1 MPKFQGNNCGRPSP
15 VSPAR
20 PSLRRA
26 FPRSIG
32 TGVCGLLAGIG
43 LALLSPPLSS
53 LVPQAQAQLAALV
66 PDQKVIPIEEF
77 FEVLR
82 DYGTWLDSDRYGHVF
97 CPHPDVVGVD
107 FQPYQR
113 GHWTMSEFGWT
124 FVSSS
129 KISWVTDHYG
139 RWVEVGLTNCSWA
152 WLPGRDWSPAWV
164 EFRVSDRVIA
174 WRPQPY
180 SGPPVRMS
188 LPRTAQ
194 IPRVSLPPQVF
205 SHDGRDAGFVVVNDN
220 DFTARRIENV
230 SLTGSQLFAALRETE
245 LLSNPRAGLHSS
257 ERQQIAAR
265 IVARR
270 EALAQ
275 GGSGGGSGGSGSG
288 SGGPGAVAG
297 GVAGADAAGAPPS
310 EPARRRKPGVAAV
323 PGTAGLGTAA
333 TLRAGAQGGDGGK
346 DGANARSLTGAQPG
360 QTPPTRSTLPAGLTP
375 GHPGE
380 LSGTKLFDWGGPDKK
395 KKPENKPSLP
405 KPEPV
410 RLEPVRPEPA
420 KP

>member
-1 MPKFQGNNCGRPSP
+1 MPTKHGHHRRLHRVFCLALGTLLGGVFSGGLI
-15 VSPAR
+15 
-20 PSLRRA
+20 PSLY
-26 FPRSIG
+26 
-32 TGVCGLLAGIG
+32 
-43 LALLSPPLSS
+43 PP
-53 LVPQAQAQLAALV
+53 VAHAQLAALV

-107 FQPYQR
+107 FQPYMR

-139 RWVEVGLTNCSWA
+139 RWVEVGLPNCSWA

-180 SGPPVRMS
+180 GGPPVRMS
-188 LPRTAQ
+188 LPQTAQ
-194 IPRVSLPPQVF
+194 LPRVTLPPQIF
-205 SHDGRDAGFVVVNDN
+205 TRDGRDAGFVVVNDN
-220 DFTARRIENV
+220 DFTARRIEGV
-230 SLTGSQLFAALRETE
+230 ALSGSQLFAALRETE
-245 LLSNPRAGLHSS
+245 PLGNPRAGLHST

-265 IVARR
+265 IIARR

-275 GGSGGGSGGSGSG
+275 GQGSGGTGSGIGSGKPGLGTG
-288 SGGPGAVAG
+288 SAG
-297 GVAGADAAGAPPS
+297 SDASAAAPP
-310 EPARRRKPGVAAV
+310 EPARRRKPGTAAAL
-323 PGTAGLGTAA
+323 PGTAGLGSAT
-333 TLRAGAQGGDGGK
+333 TLRAGAQAGDTGKEGDGK
-346 DGANARSLTGAQPG
+346 RTLTGAQPG

-375 GHPGE
+375 GHPGDF
-380 LSGTKLFDWGGPDKK
+380 SGTKVFEWGGPDKN
-395 KKPENKPSLP
+395 KKPSAKPGAP

-410 RLEPVRPEPA
+410 RQP
-420 KP
+420 

>member
-1 MPKFQGNNCGRPSP
+1 MPTKHGHHRRLHRVFCLALGTLLGGVFSGGL
-15 VSPAR
+15 A
-20 PSLRRA
+20 PSLH
-26 FPRSIG
+26 
-32 TGVCGLLAGIG
+32 
-43 LALLSPPLSS
+43 PPT
-53 LVPQAQAQLAALV
+53 AHAQLAALV

-107 FQPYQR
+107 FQPYMR

-139 RWVEVGLTNCSWA
+139 RWVEVGLPNCSWA

-180 SGPPVRMS
+180 GGPPVRMS
-188 LPRTAQ
+188 LPQTAQ
-194 IPRVSLPPQVF
+194 LPRVTLPPQIF
-205 SHDGRDAGFVVVNDN
+205 TRDGRDAGFVVVNDN
-220 DFTARRIENV
+220 DFTARRIEGV
-230 SLTGSQLFAALRETE
+230 ALSGSQLFAALRETE
-245 LLSNPRAGLHSS
+245 PLGNPRAGLHST

-265 IVARR
+265 IIARR

-275 GGSGGGSGGSGSG
+275 GQGSGGTGSGIGSGKPGLGTGSAGSGS
-288 SGGPGAVAG
+288 
-297 GVAGADAAGAPPS
+297 DASATAPP
-310 EPARRRKPGVAAV
+310 EPARRRKPGTAAAL
-323 PGTAGLGTAA
+323 PGTAGLGSAT
-333 TLRAGAQGGDGGK
+333 TLRAGAQAGDTGKEGDGK
-346 DGANARSLTGAQPG
+346 RTLTGAQPG

-375 GHPGE
+375 GHPGDF
-380 LSGTKLFDWGGPDKK
+380 SGTKVFEWGGPDKN
-395 KKPENKPSLP
+395 KKPPAKPGSP

-410 RLEPVRPEPA
+410 RQP
-420 KP
+420 

>member
-1 MPKFQGNNCGRPSP
+1 MS
-15 VSPAR
+15 VAR
-20 PSLRRA
+20 
-26 FPRSIG
+26 
-32 TGVCGLLAGIG
+32 
-43 LALLSPPLSS
+43 
-53 LVPQAQAQLAALV
+53 AQLAALV

-139 RWVEVGLTNCSWA
+139 RWVEVGLTNCTWA
-152 WLPGRDWSPAWV
+152 WLPGREWSPAWV

-180 SGPPVRMS
+180 NGPPVRMS
-188 LPRTAQ
+188 LPRGAQ
-194 IPRVSLPPQVF
+194 VPRVSLPPQVF

-245 LLSNPRAGLHSS
+245 PLSNPRAGLHSA

-270 EALAQ
+270 DALAQ
-275 GGSGGGSGGSGSG
+275 SSGAGSG
-288 SGGPGAVAG
+288 SGGTGGGAAAG
-297 GVAGADAAGAPPS
+297 SGAGPAGAAGADVAGPPPL
-310 EPARRRKPGVAAV
+310 EPARRRKPGATSPV
-323 PGTAGLGTAA
+323 PGAAGLGTAA
-333 TLRAGAQGGDGGK
+333 TLRAGAQSGDAGK
-346 DGANARSLTGAQPG
+346 EGAGARSLTGAQPG
-360 QTPPTRSTLPAGLTP
+360 QTPPTRGTLPTGLTP

-380 LSGTKLFDWGGPDKK
+380 LSGTKVFEWGGPDKK
-395 KKPENKPSLP
+395 KKPESKSSLP

-410 RLEPVRPEPA
+410 RSEPVRSEPIRSEPA

>member
-1 MPKFQGNNCGRPSP
+1 MWLRGVALGLLLGLGLSL
-15 VSPAR
+15 VSP
-20 PSLRRA
+20 SL
-26 FPRSIG
+26 
-32 TGVCGLLAGIG
+32 
-43 LALLSPPLSS
+43 PPLIG
-53 LVPQAQAQLAALV
+53 QARAQLAALV

-139 RWVEVGLTNCSWA
+139 RWVEVGLTNCTWA
-152 WLPGRDWSPAWV
+152 WLPGRQWSPAWV

-180 SGPPVRMS
+180 NGPPVRMS
-188 LPRTAQ
+188 LPPGSQ
-194 IPRVSLPPQVF
+194 LPRVTLPPQVF

-230 SLTGSQLFAALRETE
+230 SLTGSQLYAALRETE
-245 LLSNPRAGLHSS
+245 PLSNPRAGLHSS
-257 ERQQIAAR
+257 ERQQIASR
-265 IVARR
+265 IAARR

-275 GGSGGGSGGSGSG
+275 GSGSGGSGSG
-288 SGGPGAVAG
+288 SGGAGAGSSGGAGG
-297 GVAGADAAGAPPS
+297 GVAGGADPAGPPPS
-310 EPARRRKPGVAAV
+310 EPARRRKAGTTPAV

-333 TLRAGAQGGDGGK
+333 TLRAGAQPGDGGK
-346 DGANARSLTGAQPG
+346 DGAAGRSLTGAQPG

-395 KKPENKPSLP
+395 KKPENKSNLP

-410 RLEPVRPEPA
+410 RPEPS
-420 KP
+420 KPDAEKP

>member
-1 MPKFQGNNCGRPSP
+1 MGTAC
-15 VSPAR
+15 
-20 PSLRRA
+20 SLTLA
-26 FPRSIG
+26 
-32 TGVCGLLAGIG
+32 GLLTG
-43 LALLSPPLSS
+43 LLGPIHGLSDGLDDGRGEGLDKRRGEGTAAFSF
-53 LVPQAQAQLAALV
+53 LQIRHARAQLAALV

-107 FQPYQR
+107 FQPYMR

-139 RWVEVGLTNCSWA
+139 RWVEVGLPNCTWA

-188 LPRTAQ
+188 LPRSVALPQ
-194 IPRVSLPPQVF
+194 VALPPQIF
-205 SHDGRDAGFVVVNDN
+205 SRDGRDAGFVVVNDN
-220 DFTARRIENV
+220 DFTARRIEGV
-230 SLTGSQLFAALRETE
+230 ALSGSGLFAALRDTE
-245 LLSNPRAGLHSS
+245 PLSNPRAGLHSA
-257 ERQQIAAR
+257 ERQQIVAR

-270 EALAQ
+270 EAIAQ
-275 GGSGGGSGGSGSG
+275 GLGTGSGEPGGSGTGTGSGRPGVGATG
-288 SGGPGAVAG
+288 PTGG
-297 GVAGADAAGAPPS
+297 DASAAIPP
-310 EPARRRKPGVAAV
+310 EPARRRKPGAPSAI
-323 PGTAGLGTAA
+323 PGTAGLGTAT
-333 TLRAGAQGGDGGK
+333 TLRAGAQAADAGKEGDGK
-346 DGANARSLTGAQPG
+346 RTLTGAQPG

-375 GHPGE
+375 GQPGDF
-380 LSGTKLFDWGGPDKK
+380 SGTKVFEWGGPDKN
-395 KKPENKPSLP
+395 KKPPAKPAAP
-405 KPEPV
+405 KPEPP
-410 RLEPVRPEPA
+410 RQD
-420 KP
+420 

>member
-1 MPKFQGNNCGRPSP
+1 MPTKPGHNRRLHPS
-15 VSPAR
+15 
-20 PSLRRA
+20 
-26 FPRSIG
+26 
-32 TGVCGLLAGIG
+32 C
-43 LALLSPPLSS
+43 LALAVLLGTAMGSGPLS
-53 LVPQAQAQLAALV
+53 LLNLPAARAQLAALV
-66 PDQKVIPIEEF
+66 PDQKVIPVEEF

-107 FQPYQR
+107 FQPYMR

-139 RWVEVGLTNCSWA
+139 RWVEVGLPNCSWA

-180 SGPPVRMS
+180 SGPPVRMALPPAVQ
-188 LPRTAQ
+188 LPRVT
-194 IPRVSLPPQVF
+194 LPPEIF
-205 SHDGRDAGFVVVNDN
+205 SRDGRDAGFVVVNDN
-220 DFTARRIENV
+220 DFTARRIEGV
-230 SLTGSQLFAALRETE
+230 ALSGSQLYAALRETE
-245 LLSNPRAGLHSS
+245 PLQNPRAGLHSS

-275 GGSGGGSGGSGSG
+275 GVGSGGTGGSGSTGSGSSKPGLG
-288 SGGPGAVAG
+288 SGGTGGAQ
-297 GVAGADAAGAPPS
+297 DASAAAPP
-310 EPARRRKPGVAAV
+310 EPARRRKPGTAAAL
-323 PGTAGLGTAA
+323 PGTAGLGTAT
-333 TLRAGAQGGDGGK
+333 TLRAGAQAADAGKEGDGK
-346 DGANARSLTGAQPG
+346 RTLTGAQPG

-375 GHPGE
+375 GQPGE
-380 LSGTKLFDWGGPDKK
+380 FSGTKVFEWGGPDKN
-395 KKPENKPSLP
+395 KKPAAKPGTP
-405 KPEPV
+405 KPEPA
-410 RLEPVRPEPA
+410 RRE
-420 KP
+420 

>member
-1 MPKFQGNNCGRPSP
+1 M
-15 VSPAR
+15 
-20 PSLRRA
+20 
-26 FPRSIG
+26 
-32 TGVCGLLAGIG
+32 
-43 LALLSPPLSS
+43 LSS
-53 LVPQAQAQLAALV
+53 QIPASLIPSAQAQLAALV

-82 DYGTWLDSDRYGHVF
+82 DYGTWLDTDRYGHVF

-139 RWVEVGLTNCSWA
+139 RWVEVGLNNCTWA

-180 SGPPVRMS
+180 GGPPVRMA
-188 LPRTAQ
+188 LPRSAQ
-194 IPRVSLPPQVF
+194 LPRVSLPPQVF

-220 DFTARRIENV
+220 DFTARRIESV

-245 LLSNPRAGLHSS
+245 PLSNPRAGLHSA

-275 GGSGGGSGGSGSG
+275 AGGGGGSGSG
-288 SGGPGAVAG
+288 GTGSGGTGGPGVAAG
-297 GVAGADAAGAPPS
+297 GSDSGALPPS
-310 EPARRRKPGVAAV
+310 EPARRRKPGAGSAA
-323 PGTAGLGTAA
+323 PGAAGLGTAA
-333 TLRAGAQGGDGGK
+333 TLRAGAQTGDTGK
-346 DGANARSLTGAQPG
+346 EGAGARSLTGAQPG
-360 QTPPTRSTLPAGLTP
+360 QTPPNRSTLPTGLTP

-395 KKPENKPSLP
+395 KKPQNKSNPP
-405 KPEPV
+405 KPEP
-410 RLEPVRPEPA
+410 E
-420 KP
+420 KPTPQSP